1 MLRPNGLRL
10 SARLPAG
17 GFQLGV
23 SLGDKVG
30 DKAARICCV
39 ETPGASPKRQKL
51 KTRAKFIRPEAC
63 SQAEP
68 FKGLERAINNS

>member
-1 MLRPNGLRL
+1 M
-10 SARLPAG
+10 
-17 GFQLGV
+17 
-23 SLGDKVG
+23 GDKVG